1 MLNNII
7 TVGLILL
14 IATLGYR
21 CYQLEERLDL
31 YGRELVEFEEEETET
46 LKYYYDILTI
56 QSFWIERMKDHLEGT
71 RL

>member
-1 MLNNII
+1 MSNNVI

-21 CYQLEERLDL
+21 CYQLEERLDQ
-31 YGRELVEFEEEETET
+31 LVELEEKETET
-46 LKYYYDILTI
+46 LKYYYDILTV

>member
-1 MLNNII
+1 MSNNVI
-7 TVGLILL
+7 TVGLVLL

-21 CYQLEERLDL
+21 CYQLEERLDQ
-31 YGRELVEFEEEETET
+31 LVELEEKETET

>member
-1 MLNNII
+1 MSNNVI

-21 CYQLEERLDL
+21 CYQLEERLDQ
-31 YGRELVEFEEEETET
+31 LVEFKEKETET

>member
-1 MLNNII
+1 LNNII

-21 CYQLEERLDL
+21 CYRLEERLEA
-31 YGRELVEFEEEETET
+31 YGNELIEFEAKETET

-56 QSFWIERMKDHLEGT
+56 QSFWIEAMKDHLEGT

>member
-1 MLNNII
+1 MSNNVI
-7 TVGLILL
+7 TVGLVLL

-21 CYQLEERLDL
+21 CYQLEERLDQ
-31 YGRELVEFEEEETET
+31 LVELEEKETET
-46 LKYYYDILTI
+46 LKYYYDILTV

>member
-1 MLNNII
+1 MSNNVI

-21 CYQLEERLDL
+21 CYQLEERLDQ
-31 YGRELVEFEEEETET
+31 LVELEEKETET